1 MNMNLFIIQGKVRFV
16 FYNLKKKSF
25 LEIINSDK
33 NSKRIFVPKK
43 TWFAFQNLS
52 SSESKILNFSN
63 IVHDPKESQNEDLNF
78 FSYKWKI

>member
-1 MNMNLFIIQGKVRFV
+1 MEIMNMFL
-16 FYNLKKKSF
+16 YKSGT
-25 LEIINSDK
+25 
-33 NSKRIFVPKK
+33 KK